1 LNLRFALLCARKD
14 LARRLR
20 DPMAML
26 LWIGLPLVMA
36 VLISSISGGDGN
48 VRPRGRLLF
57 ADLDDSFASRA
68 VASAFAQG
76 ELGKMFDVESVELEA
91 GRKRIHDG
99 DGSALVVVPL
109 GFGEALMLDQPTKI
123 EVVKNP
129 SRKILPKIAE
139 ETLGVAADAV
149 FYAQRIAGDRL
160 RKQIETIVHGPPDGQ
175 KVMPAA
181 FVAGFSIEI
190 NNTVE
195 RLTRYLDPLV
205 IEVESEPAKI
215 EDKSSPRNNFAL
227 LFFPS
232 MLFLSVLFMA
242 QGLSEDLWR
251 EQVLGTL
258 RRASCSPGGVG
269 ALLFGKFLC
278 ATLMIGAIAACGMFF
293 ALLRFGLAW
302 SHAPLALGWITLC
315 GAFLFALMALVV
327 VHAKTQRGGHM
338 LTNMVLFPLS
348 MIGGSFFPFEAMP
361 TWMATIGRW
370 TPNGWGL
377 EEFKRIL
384 FGESNFAEVSLGG
397 AAILALTLLLL
408 WWAMQRIQS
417 AFVRGS
423 A

>member
-1 LNLRFALLCARKD
+1 MDISFSFCCAKKD
-14 LARRLR
+14 LRRRLR

-26 LWIGLPLVMA
+26 LWVGLPLVMA
-36 VLISSISGGDGN
+36 ILISAVSGGDGS

-99 DGSALVVVPL
+99 DGSALIVVPL
-109 GFGEALMLDQPTKI
+109 GFGEALLLDQPTTL

-129 SRKILPKIAE
+129 SQKILPKIAE
-139 ETLGVAADAV
+139 ETLGLAADAV
-149 FYAQRIAGDRL
+149 FYAQRIGGDRL
-160 RKQIETIVHGPPDGQ
+160 RKPIESIVNGPPAGQ
-175 KVMPAA
+175 KVMPSA
-181 FVAGFSIEI
+181 FIAGFSIEI

-195 RLTRYLDPLV
+195 RLARYLDPLV
-205 IEVESEPAKI
+205 IEVETESLKV

-232 MLFLSVLFMA
+232 MLFLSLLFMA

-251 EQVLGTL
+251 EQTLGTL

-293 ALLRFGLAW
+293 ALLRFGLVL
-302 SHAPLALGWITLC
+302 SRAPLGLAWITLC

-361 TWMATIGRW
+361 TWMSTIGRW
-370 TPNGWGL
+370 TPNGFGL
-377 EEFKRIL
+377 EVFKRIL
-384 FGESNFAEVSLGG
+384 FGESTFAEVALGG
-397 AAILALTLLLL
+397 ICMLALTSFLL

-417 AFVRGS
+417 AFIRG
-423 A
+423 

>member
-1 LNLRFALLCARKD
+1 MELRFAFLCAQKD
-14 LARRLR
+14 LRRRLR
-20 DPMAML
+20 DPLAML
-26 LWIGLPLVMA
+26 LWVGLPLVMA
-36 VLISSISGGDGN
+36 VLISSISGGDGS
-48 VRPRGRLLF
+48 VKPRGRLLF
-57 ADLDDSFASRA
+57 ADLDDSIVSRA

-76 ELGKMFDVESVELEA
+76 ELGKMFDVETVELEA

-99 DGSALVVVPL
+99 DGSALIVVPL
-109 GFGEALMLDQPTKI
+109 GFGEALMLDQPTKL

-129 SRKILPKIAE
+129 SLKILPKIAE
-139 ETLGVAADAV
+139 ETLGLAADAV

-160 RKQIETIVHGPPDGQ
+160 RKQIEMIVNGPPSGQ
-175 KVMPAA
+175 KVMSTA

-205 IEVESEPAKI
+205 IEVETEPVKL
-215 EDKSSPRNNFAL
+215 EDKTLPRNNFAL

-232 MLFLSVLFMA
+232 MLFLSLLFMA

-251 EQVLGTL
+251 EQTLGTL
-258 RRASCSPGGVG
+258 RRSSCSPGGVG

-278 ATLMIGAIAACGMFF
+278 ATVLIGAIAACGMFF
-293 ALLRFGLAW
+293 ALLRFGLDFR
-302 SHAPLALGWITLC
+302 HAPLGLAWITLC
-315 GAFLFALMALVV
+315 GALLFALMSLIT
-327 VHAKTQRGGHM
+327 VHAKTQRGAHM

-361 TWMATIGRW
+361 TWMSAIGRW
-370 TPNGWGL
+370 TPNGFGL

-384 FGESNFAEVSLGG
+384 FGESTFAEVTLGG
-397 AAILALTLLLL
+397 LSIVALTLFLL

-417 AFVRGS
+417 AFVRG
-423 A
+423 